1 MKVPYVLMHMQ
12 GEPGTMQSAP
22 AYNDVTTDILDFFIQ
37 KVETLKN
44 IGIHDIIIDPG
55 FGFGKTIEHNF
66 ELLRKLSVF
75 QILQHPI
82 LLGIS
87 RKSTVWKTLDV
98 PVEEALN
105 GTTVL
110 NTIGLLNGADILRVH
125 DVKEA
130 VEAIKLY
137 AVYNKKS
144 ND

>member
-1 MKVPYVLMHMQ
+1 M
-12 GEPGTMQSAP
+12 
-22 AYNDVTTDILDFFIQ
+22 
-37 KVETLKN
+37 
-44 IGIHDIIIDPG
+44 
-55 FGFGKTIEHNF
+55 
-66 ELLRKLSVF
+66 
-75 QILQHPI
+75 
-82 LLGIS
+82 
-87 RKSTVWKTLDV
+87 
-98 PVEEALN
+98 PVEDALN